1 MVTLPVMLLI
11 VSSLIVWVVQKRQ
24 GRISWAVGALA
35 ALITWIAILLLA
47 LIIPSTFNL
56 SIWRPEEL
64 FRSRL
69 VLSLDKTS
77 WQMIFGLA
85 AVLLSVILISVERNG
100 KIETDSNP
108 LILVYSAF
116 AIGAIMADNLL
127 TIAMSWALMDLTGA
141 ILIYDSIRNGEG
153 IKQSISGLAIKY
165 MAVLFVVGAA
175 GVNSASRL
183 GLAGT
188 RGMLTP
194 LAVGMLVVA
203 VFLRLGL
210 LSLNRN
216 IDEIEMQ
223 LPYGSRILIAFLPA
237 MTGLSALGHQFDAG
251 VPEEILIWVVI
262 AGVISSIW
270 GCVLWGLS
278 SDRPGQYKYLTLGIL
293 GISMI
298 VVARMPDMAYEVLSS
313 AAILILLY
321 GMATEQVKIH
331 KKGHRIWPIAAGVM
345 LAGFIWSPAGTI
357 IKAMSLSIDE
367 RGLSIFVIWIILC
380 LGLLS
385 MGAFRRALSEIA
397 SWESVE
403 QLARA
408 AFNVG
413 IALPIMAGFVIGIYS
428 GVEVDLKTS
437 VIFLSSI
444 IIGSIGLIKP
454 NLIAGVDLIS
464 VASIDRH
471 EGIKTVNK
479 IIKANALAIGRIIQG
494 IQDIIEGEA
503 AMLWILLIL
512 QLIFLIL
519 GSAS

>member
-1 MVTLPVMLLI
+1 VVTLPIILLI

-24 GRISWAVGALA
+24 ARISWAIGALA
-35 ALITWIAILLLA
+35 ALITWITILLLA
-47 LIIPSTFNL
+47 LIIPMTINL

-77 WQMIFGLA
+77 WAMIFGLA

-100 KIETDSNP
+100 KIETVSNP

-116 AIGAIMADNLL
+116 AIAAIMADNLL

-141 ILIYDSIRNGEG
+141 ILFYDSIRNGEG

-175 GVNSASRL
+175 GVNYASQL

-188 RGMLTP
+188 LGMIKP
-194 LAVGMLVVA
+194 LAAGMLVVA
-203 VFLRLGL
+203 VLLRLGL
-210 LSLNRN
+210 FSMNKH
-216 IDEIEMQ
+216 IDEKETR
-223 LPYGSRILIAFLPA
+223 LPYCSRILIEFLPA
-237 MTGLSALGHQFDAG
+237 MTGLSALGHQLDSG
-251 VPEEILIWVVI
+251 VPEEILIWVIVV
-262 AGVISSIW
+262 GVISSIW
-270 GCVLWGLS
+270 GCLLWGLS
-278 SDRPGQYKYLTLGIL
+278 SDRPGQYKYLTTGIL

-313 AAILILLY
+313 AAILILIC
-321 GMATEQVKIH
+321 GVATEQVKIH
-331 KKGHRIWPIAAGVM
+331 KKAHRIWPITVGVV

-367 RGLSIFVIWIILC
+367 RGLSIFVIWIIIC

-385 MGAFRRALSEIA
+385 MGAFRRALSEITP
-397 SWESVE
+397 WESVE

-408 AFNVG
+408 AYNVG
-413 IALPIMAGFVIGIYS
+413 IVLPIMAGFVIGIYAD
-428 GVEVDLKTS
+428 VKVDLKTS
-437 VIFLSSI
+437 LIFLSSI
-444 IIGSIGLIKP
+444 LVGSIGFIKP
-454 NLIAGVDLIS
+454 ALIAKVDLGS
-464 VASIDRH
+464 VAPIERH
-471 EGIKTVNK
+471 EGIKTVIK
-479 IIKANALAIGRIIQG
+479 IIRVNGLAIGRIIRG

-503 AMLWILLIL
+503 AMLWIILIL

-519 GSAS
+519 VSA